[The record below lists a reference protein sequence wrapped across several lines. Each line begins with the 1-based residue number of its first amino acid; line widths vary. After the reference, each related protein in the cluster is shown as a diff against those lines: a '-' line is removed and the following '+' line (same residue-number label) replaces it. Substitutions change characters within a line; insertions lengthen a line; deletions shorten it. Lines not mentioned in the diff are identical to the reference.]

1 MAKFCGKC
9 GSRLDKK
16 SGLCPS
22 CDKQRL
28 NALYRIELKRRIPK
42 RMVAIILSGSLL
54 ATIVIGGFGY
64 LEKRFGSK
72 VKNAEDAIAM
82 AKTLGQEY
90 GYENA
95 MSELTK
101 GNETYVDGDCYYRLQ
116 QNYRGIP
123 VYGRTV
129 ICAVD
134 KQDTVT
140 SITGNALDVDEALD
154 LTPQV
159 TAGQVKEAICTYLAD
174 EYGVDGAESIEI
186 GNVNDENLCIYNLS
200 NTGESRLA
208 YCVYAGGY
216 AFVVDAH
223 TPGTVLLAD
232 CYLRAEDVVGNL
244 QGQLTQ
250 YQNMH
255 YTRNGENFFLFDPL
269 RNIETNYAI
278 HEKKW
283 KWVDTPLL
291 FYYAQVNVLK
301 DSKLVQWKQGEK
313 PDASAVDAY
322 HNVKIA
328 YDYFDQVLKNKGA
341 DGFGKV
347 GIDLLTGIEW
357 FSREENEKIIDK
369 PLSNQGALSLTIP
382 DTDGNL
388 TTILFFEA
396 AKDNKVSCATYL
408 DAVAHEYMHSVEK
421 LHSAMV
427 YSGESGAIM
436 EALSDIFGELVES
449 WDSAKAPDWT
459 HRQIRNLKD
468 PGSTNCPWVYQGKY
482 WEPTVDKGSKND
494 NGGVHKNSTVI
505 SHAAYLMWNGGIDAD
520 ENKKISNDDL
530 AKIWYRAMLMMP
542 SDCNF
547 LECRKLVELAAS
559 SLNLNSSQI
568 QCIQESF
575 DAVGIQNA
583 TDILVDYHLK
593 PGCKFLVIGK
603 NGKPYDNYT
612 ITVSGKYLVG
622 LNKKNTPGLVYHI
635 KDYRKTTEV
644 TTTEPFIMPSAEGV
658 YTVEIADN
666 SDKSQVVT
674 FLVGIRPKNTKDSL
688 TIFTNFTKE
697 SVEINTDPIYAT
709 ITSTTVREE
718 DHLSAH
724 CTLQWEGGV
733 NNRKIYEKKYEIG
746 KNEEQVISVSA
757 VEINDSIL
765 LDISVANVEDG
776 FRRQIYSFKTMSLGT
791 RSKVRCIIHRD
802 YVIVVEQKE
811 ETQQFNDGY
820 YYVSYDFITN
830 PPKIDN
836 HYNWNYTEH
845 IRVYELQSQS
855 CALEIERSIVS
866 GYEAVTFSDEP
877 SVDGSIRQENG
888 SWSIYST
895 STIAETNAD
904 VIFTTEQEFCKEVN
918 RLLKPYTGSSI
929 KLEELSWDSRWDHLE
944 VDESGI
950 PNDMVKVD
958 AVCSYGVPVSENTV
972 KSDIMIKIN
981 EME

>member
-28 NALYRIELKRRIPK
+28 NALYRIEIKRHIPK

-54 ATIVIGGFGY
+54 ATIVIGEFGY
-64 LEKRFGSK
+64 LGKRFGSK

-232 CYLRAEDVVGNL
+232 CYLRAEDVVGSL

-396 AKDNKVSCATYL
+396 AKDNKVSCAAYL

-482 WEPTVDKGSKND
+482 WESTVDKGSKND

-583 TDILVDYHLK
+583 KDILVDYHLK
-593 PGCKFLVIGK
+593 PGCKFFVIGK

-622 LNKKNTPGLVYHI
+622 LNEKNTPGLVYHI

-644 TTTEPFIMPSAEGV
+644 TTMEPFIMPSVEGV

-674 FLVGIRPKNTKDSL
+674 FVVGISPKNTKDSL

-697 SVEINTDPIYAT
+697 FVEINTDPIYAT
-709 ITSTTVREE
+709 ITSTTIFSDGRLEP
-718 DHLSAH
+718 HN
-724 CTLQWEGGV
+724 TLQWEGGA
-733 NNRKIYEKKYEIG
+733 NNRQIYRKKFEIDEN
-746 KNEEQVISVSA
+746 KEQIISVSA
-757 VEINDSIL
+757 EKVNESISL
-765 LDISVANVEDG
+765 KISISYMENG
-776 FRRQIYSFKTMSLGT
+776 FHRLTYSICASGLST
-791 RSKVRCIIHRD
+791 RSKVRCIMHRD

-811 ETQQFNDGY
+811 ETRQFNDGY
-820 YYVSYDFITN
+820 YYMSYDFITN
-830 PPKIDN
+830 PPSTTN
-836 HYNWNYTEH
+836 HVNWNYTER
-845 IRVYELQSQS
+845 ISVFDIQRQDEVLN
-855 CALEIERSIVS
+855 IDRRIVS
-866 GYEAVTFSDEP
+866 GYETATFSSEP
-877 SVDGSIRQENG
+877 SVHCSIWPDNG
-888 SWSIYST
+888 DALFYST
-895 STIAETNAD
+895 ASIEGDNVD
-904 VIFTTEQEFCKEVN
+904 FVFSTEQEFREEAN
-918 RLLKPYTGSSI
+918 RLLKPYTGSSV
-929 KLEELSWDSRWDHLE
+929 KLEELSWDRRWDSLK

-972 KSDIMIKIN
+972 KSDIVIKIN
-981 EME
+981 ETE